1 MFNSL
6 LGKQYTLPLPPSDS
20 YKKARTQDINTELLP
35 PYPSLVNNARKDIP
49 QNDTEMKRQKIFVS
63 DTKIISET
71 NAPNNM
77 DIGNDSNN
85 VQMDEDE
92 VKQEE
97 PEFNEVNSEFLAE
110 IKKVENAQYNA
121 EDCRDIVEDIISGLN
136 SGKYDEDP
144 FVNTY
149 RRQIEEL
156 VTNAYDEMWESD
168 NNVNIVDIVRRL
180 QERLTRIDTDIE
192 DEDEEMP
199 QGAKMVDKSPIH
211 VSIILQKVKNQI
223 FEIEHELNE
232 YVNVIDKSNI
242 FDIAIE
248 KLMNIC
254 LNCEKDF
261 LTKIINDNLESL
273 QFYAPFVTNKDT
285 FYKLVYLKEC
295 DKNGENIG
303 DEDCSLLLN
312 EFNEASLKCKNVIE
326 LFKIKSDK
334 YKTNNATYYYEVL
347 RLDNTEPKL
356 TSNQLKLLSLLSD
369 FEIYKRSGRVFGIEF
384 APPKDFIQT
393 FNQNLVLGQVRL
405 TGCLNNQNNIN
416 RYKLIGT
423 LQKKITDDPKKAVD
437 KFNNEVSKLG
447 NINTVNTIVA
457 ARKTISQLLT
467 SFYSDML
474 NCISQGITQQESSQ
488 KNNNDDAHQD
498 SMEMDNPPQN
508 DINTLDENQEISI
521 EVDNP
526 PQNDINTLDEK
537 NVKILIGFYA
547 AIIKNYTPTDKNTK
561 DMFVSFK
568 MWFLKNYFAPKI
580 ENKQLRRTVSVIQES
595 SQNKGVYTF
604 LQSTI
609 QDHITVSD
617 GLIGYKQ
624 AIDDLIPNNNKK
636 EDIVTS
642 LVNTLISKEDN
653 QNDTL
658 QKKLDLIQKQIIYK
672 RIGLLLDVLDLSHD
686 IAVDKPFLQ
695 FTEHDKIDYFTKS
708 GQAVQHKLRKKR
720 EDELS
725 SIVKICKDHNVALP
739 DLSDKVLTKMQTHA
753 YFYKFLVDYTK
764 GEWLYKESGRRPDL
778 FTFYDY
784 YYKLNEEDKET
795 FTNICMNYANE
806 KPDNTQFDNII
817 TKIAENKTSKM
828 KKDLNQDGNSIYVP
842 LWCISGFDGGG
853 NVMTNASPS
862 FVVFEHVYGIYK
874 YSVFSNWIQPSAKT
888 DTNDIGHLV
897 IVTHQDNSAQKNILA
912 VFCFIGKVTLNSLI
926 DYANLTWKGLCVPR
940 RGGGEDEGGGK
951 VIPWEEN
958 IGKFMQTYQISPL
971 QFEKTNVGDN
981 DWMNA
986 LHAQLSNTVNIIN
999 ATTHYFEEMLLP
1011 DTKQLLF
1018 FLNKTIGDKIFSV
1031 YPSELKVI
1039 TTVDSLVP
1047 QSVLLHGLSGKIN
1060 CIQEVWR
1067 KGRGGSTTVSPGV
1080 FGVNYE
1086 VIATSVLYKMVC
1098 YGFVCRY
1105 VTKIKGFTKLK
1116 ENPFEQNYIK
1126 IIKEYTARKQITKL
1140 NDVNAC
1146 KKLSDTIEII
1156 TGIQISNTS
1165 LNRIENAVDFLARPY
1180 NKADAPDVYEEL
1192 MTYLSGVEHNYNTIR
1207 VLTIMDDLLMKIQDV
1222 VSLTR
1227 DTINYIYS
1235 LPDIEQLFAFNMDI
1249 QATEN
1254 ETLMNFVEITEAFPS
1269 KIKNVRNYLEVFKGL
1284 NPNIESDTFKNPQ
1297 NDNPETYITIGDEN
1311 ITFWFFIKSDKPAHT
1326 DSVRFNDEANL
1337 VNVNAYCKQ
1346 SYKIQNANRDKKG
1359 LYRIDIE
1366 ITIQLLT
1373 QIFEEIS
1380 QFPTVKGNNNDELI
1394 KLKSTVATMIIEFFD
1409 EQKEELITKYGKYGF
1424 TGYNDNN
1431 FNNELKKIQSAI
1443 IIPPDVCNNPEP
1455 KGGKRASTRGKK
1467 VVKKKHTKRD
1477 RKRVAHKKQ
1486 TKKLRRKK
1494 HRTVNKRRAR
1504 K

>member
-1 MFNSL
+1 M
-6 LGKQYTLPLPPSDS
+6 
-20 YKKARTQDINTELLP
+20 DINKV
-35 PYPSLVNNARKDIP
+35 SVP
-49 QNDTEMKRQKIFVS
+49 QAD
-63 DTKIISET
+63 
-71 NAPNNM
+71 
-77 DIGNDSNN
+77 
-85 VQMDEDE
+85 
-92 VKQEE
+92 
-97 PEFNEVNSEFLAE
+97 
-110 IKKVENAQYNA
+110 A
-121 EDCRDIVEDIISGLN
+121 EDYKYQVEDIISGLN

-180 QERLTRIDTDIE
+180 QDRLKRIG
-192 DEDEEMP
+192 EEMEDYNEEIQKGP
-199 QGAKMVDKSPIH
+199 KMVDKSPIH

-223 FEIEHELNE
+223 FEIEHELNDS
-232 YVNVIDKSNI
+232 VSVVGKNNI
-242 FDIAIE
+242 FDDAIV

-254 LNCEKDF
+254 LNCGKDF
-261 LTKIINDNLESL
+261 LAKIINDNLESL

-423 LQKKITDDPKKAVD
+423 LQKKITGDPKKAVD

-447 NINTVNTIVA
+447 NINKVNTVNTIVA
-457 ARKTISQLLT
+457 ARKTISQLLM
-467 SFYSDML
+467 SFYNDML
-474 NCISQGITQQESSQ
+474 NCISKGLPQLESSQ
-488 KNNNDDAHQD
+488 KNNK
-498 SMEMDNPPQN
+498 
-508 DINTLDENQEISI
+508 DENQEISI

-526 PQNDINTLDEK
+526 PQNYINTLDEK

-624 AIDDLIPNNNKK
+624 AIDDLIPNNKKK
-636 EDIVTS
+636 EDIVAS
-642 LVNTLISKEDN
+642 LVNILKDDN
-653 QNDTL
+653 SDDSLKT
-658 QKKLDLIQKQIIYK
+658 KLGLIQQNIEHTP
-672 RIGLLLDVLDLSHD
+672 IGQLLDVLDLAHD
-686 IAVDKPFLQ
+686 IAVYTDFLVVLTNVDK
-695 FTEHDKIDYFTKS
+695 KNYFTGPGNK
-708 GQAVQHKLRKKR
+708 AIQHNLRKSR
-720 EDELS
+720 EETLSELVN
-725 SIVKICKDHNVALP
+725 IYKKNNVALP
-739 DLSDKVLTKMQTHA
+739 DLSDRVLTKMQTHA
-753 YFYKFLVDYTK
+753 YFYKFLVGNST

-784 YYKLNEEDKET
+784 YTKLNEEDKET

-806 KPDNTQFDNII
+806 NPDNTKFDEII
-817 TKIAENKTSKM
+817 SYILGNKNSKD
-828 KKDLNQDGNSIYVP
+828 KKDINQDDKSIYIP

-897 IVTHQDNSAQKNILA
+897 IVTHQDNSAKKNILA
-912 VFCFIGKVTLNSLI
+912 VFCFVGKVTLNSLI
-926 DYANLTWKGLCVPR
+926 DYANKTWNGLCIPR
-940 RGGGEDEGGGK
+940 RGGGEDEGGN
-951 VIPWEEN
+951 VITWKKN
-958 IGKFMQTYQISPL
+958 IGEFMQTYQISPL

-986 LHAQLSNTVNIIN
+986 LHTQLSNTVNIIN
-999 ATTHYFEEMLLP
+999 ATTHYFEDPLNNNQN
-1011 DTKQLLF
+1011 QLLF

-1031 YPSELKVI
+1031 YPSGLKVI

-1047 QSVLLHGLSGKIN
+1047 QSVLLHGLSGKID

-1067 KGRGGSTTVSPGV
+1067 KGRGGNTTVSPGV
-1080 FGVNYE
+1080 FDVNYE

-1098 YGFVCRY
+1098 YGFVCKY
-1105 VTKIKGFTKLK
+1105 VTKIRGYTKLK
-1116 ENPFEQNYIK
+1116 ENAFEQKYKEMIQNYNK
-1126 IIKEYTARKQITKL
+1126 NSPL
-1140 NDVNAC
+1140 NNYDTCN
-1146 KKLSDTIEII
+1146 KLSDTITLI
-1156 TGIQISNTS
+1156 TGIQISKTQ

-1180 NKADAPDVYEEL
+1180 NKADNKDIDLYEKL
-1192 MTYLSGVEHNYNTIR
+1192 MIFLSNVDHDYMIKN
-1207 VLTIMDDLLMKIQDV
+1207 VLTYIDELLKILSNDNII
-1222 VSLTR
+1222 SR
-1227 DTINYIYS
+1227 RTINSIYS
-1235 LPDIEQLFAFNMDI
+1235 LPDIEQLFSYNMDI

-1254 ETLMNFVEITEAFPS
+1254 ETLINFDEITEAFPS
-1269 KIKNVRNYLEVFKGL
+1269 KINNTTSFFTSFKGL
-1284 NPNIESDTFKNPQ
+1284 NPNIESDTFKKPQ

-1311 ITFWFFIKSDKPAHT
+1311 ITFWFFIKSDKHAHT
-1326 DSVRFNDEANL
+1326 DSVGFNDEANI
-1337 VNVNAYCKQ
+1337 VNVNTYCEK
-1346 SYKIQNANRDKKG
+1346 SYPIDNEIRNKKG

-1424 TGYNDNN
+1424 ADYSDP
-1431 FNNELKKIQSAI
+1431 FNNTLEKIRSAI
-1443 IIPPDVCNNPEP
+1443 IIPPDVCNMEVVE
-1455 KGGKRASTRGKK
+1455 GGKRASTRGKK

-1494 HRTVNKRRAR
+1494 HCTVNKRRAR